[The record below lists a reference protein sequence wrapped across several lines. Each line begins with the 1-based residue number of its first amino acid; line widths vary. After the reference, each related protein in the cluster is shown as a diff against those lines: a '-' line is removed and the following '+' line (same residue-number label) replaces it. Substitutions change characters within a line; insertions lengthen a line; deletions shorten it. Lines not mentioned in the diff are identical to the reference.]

1 MNHDPSDMQGDGSDN
16 DTEQSPESSIV
27 DDILD
32 GEQKPSSRI
41 NNSLTRI
48 RSLITTGF
56 MAVTNNWPLRLV
68 RFVTPGRRTSPD
80 LLLYGPSGTGK
91 TLTVK
96 AVAEKVK
103 ERATEKDIGFDF
115 VAVNFKTMES
125 HSRRPRCLETGASNR
140 QESRSRMG
148 YSPKRCLHR
157 CKVRPSLRNC

>member
-68 RFVTPGRRTSPD
+68 RFVTP
-80 LLLYGPSGTGK
+80 
-91 TLTVK
+91 
-96 AVAEKVK
+96 
-103 ERATEKDIGFDF
+103 
-115 VAVNFKTMES
+115 
-125 HSRRPRCLETGASNR
+125 
-140 QESRSRMG
+140 
-148 YSPKRCLHR
+148 
-157 CKVRPSLRNC
+157 